1 MVSLGANPRPT
12 HAERVTPAESV
23 WPAWSLDQ
31 PETLARYLL
40 PSEVTKRLP
49 IPGPGS
55 GSPISR
61 VKAVYEALLRVDGT
75 SVRYAFEKDVVIDG
89 SQVVRTP
96 AEVLVFPGNGTCL
109 DLALVLA
116 AALHAAQLPVA
127 VVVLDD
133 GSEQARR
140 HALVAVHVGTECPT
154 WWSNHSKETVVWT
167 EPPPGLREELADSF
181 DGPGDVLLIDPNGV
195 SVDLGT
201 SPAVGLDASF
211 ADAVSHGA
219 DYFGSWQWL
228 VGVVPGSSVEPFHPA
243 DAPSNDPLAV
253 PYLDPQSANGP
264 LEYLRPEYRAI
275 PFQGRNERTILED
288 LAEDALT
295 LSQTRVAI
303 VHGAGGSGKTRL
315 ALEVA
320 DRLRRE
326 GWYAGVLPQGARDV
340 EWLAQV
346 VTPLCL
352 VVDYAEGRLGKPDAP
367 GDVRRLLGAL
377 RARRPGLPVLLILTA
392 RTVTGGWVEELHNEL
407 QNQRQFAVET
417 RVPLPNKH
425 PDSGDLYK
433 RTVLTLNPDTAAASL
448 PAVGPSWTTL
458 DYILLG
464 WLAANTTSELPARKA
479 DLYDSALAHEAKY
492 WVSVYRGLG
501 YELDDQGNRQEIEPD
516 RPRLRLAAAALTLA
530 QAEPDVV
537 DEILA
542 TLPSLKTKERERAL
556 IERTLLQCLA
566 NSEIVAVRPDP
577 IGDHLVLTDLTNT
590 PNSAAFAAL
599 TAPEAVW
606 TRALSTINRAG
617 QNDHSHATAV
627 IGQML
632 TSHPDRWPAALDLA
646 LLQGGPVS
654 EAIESH
660 VHSMA
665 PVLPLDHLSEAIPFT
680 ELITSPLGLHVD
692 QARLASARQTDQPPH
707 VLAALLQRVA
717 ERHRLLGDPAGA
729 LAAIEEAVTLRRELA
744 ATAPAVYTPNLA
756 MSLNNLSNRRA
767 GTGDPAGA
775 LAAIEEAVTLYRE
788 LAATAPAVHTPD
800 LAASLNNLSVQRAGT
815 GDPAGALAAIEEA
828 VTLYRELAATAPAVY
843 TADLAMSLNNLSNR
857 QVESGFD
864 AGQTREPWLDAI
876 TAMPSPAAAAELQIQ
891 LAKRLA
897 TPEPQACVELL
908 TQAATVLD
916 AVDVLAAD
924 RTTQIVTL
932 RARAMLRRVAIRTL
946 DEGDQ
951 SLIETLPM
959 WATRPVPEECLSL
972 VNALNDAASPV
983 DYLHALT
990 EHADLLTDT
999 NLEDWLSVIVAL
1011 HPGQPGTTNTRH
1023 FAADIRS
1030 RGMNTV
1036 LTEVTDLSQRLDLLA
1051 AWITTR
1057 TWAESQRY
1065 LEQHA
1070 QALHHPTTRTLLAG
1084 IDHPNAS
1091 GHAAIL
1097 ELADDLG
1104 IPAAYQI
1111 TTDLDHADEAALAAI
1126 DQGRLNHLTAIL
1138 TVSPLIHSQRATAAL
1153 AYAVHLM
1160 AIDDN
1165 HAALKILEAIRSEAD
1180 QTTRHS
1186 HAIHLKRLAKH
1197 HPNLTG
1203 LSQAREILEPN
1214 SDPQNQG

>member
-744 ATAPAVYTPNLA
+744 ATAPAVYT
-756 MSLNNLSNRRA
+756 
-767 GTGDPAGA
+767 
-775 LAAIEEAVTLYRE
+775 
-788 LAATAPAVHTPD
+788 
-800 LAASLNNLSVQRAGT
+800 
-815 GDPAGALAAIEEA
+815 
-828 VTLYRELAATAPAVY
+828 
-843 TADLAMSLNNLSNR
+843 ADLAMSLNNLSNR

-897 TPEPQACVELL
+897 TPEPQARVELL

-1091 GHAAIL
+1091 GRCHP
-1097 ELADDLG
+1097 LG
-1104 IPAAYQI
+1104 
-1111 TTDLDHADEAALAAI
+1111 
-1126 DQGRLNHLTAIL
+1126 R
-1138 TVSPLIHSQRATAAL
+1138 R
-1153 AYAVHLM
+1153 
-1160 AIDDN
+1160 
-1165 HAALKILEAIRSEAD
+1165 
-1180 QTTRHS
+1180 
-1186 HAIHLKRLAKH
+1186 
-1197 HPNLTG
+1197 
-1203 LSQAREILEPN
+1203 
-1214 SDPQNQG
+1214 

>member
-756 MSLNNLSNRRA
+756 MSLNNLSNRRS

-788 LAATAPAVHTPD
+788 LAATAPAVYTAD
-800 LAASLNNLSVQRAGT
+800 LAASLNNLSAERSGT

-828 VTLYRELAATAPAVY
+828 VTLRRELAATAPAVY

>member
-744 ATAPAVYTPNLA
+744 ATAPAVYTA
-756 MSLNNLSNRRA
+756 
-767 GTGDPAGA
+767 
-775 LAAIEEAVTLYRE
+775 
-788 LAATAPAVHTPD
+788 D
-800 LAASLNNLSVQRAGT
+800 LAASLNNLSAERSGT

>member
-788 LAATAPAVHTPD
+788 LAATAPAVFTAD
-800 LAASLNNLSVQRAGT
+800 LAASLNNLSAERSGT

-828 VTLYRELAATAPAVY
+828 VTLRRELAATAPAVY

>member
-1 MVSLGANPRPT
+1 M
-12 HAERVTPAESV
+12 
-23 WPAWSLDQ
+23 
-31 PETLARYLL
+31 ARYLL

-729 LAAIEEAVTLRRELA
+729 LAAIEEAVTLRR
-744 ATAPAVYTPNLA
+744 
-756 MSLNNLSNRRA
+756 
-767 GTGDPAGA
+767 
-775 LAAIEEAVTLYRE
+775 
-788 LAATAPAVHTPD
+788 
-800 LAASLNNLSVQRAGT
+800 
-815 GDPAGALAAIEEA
+815 
-828 VTLYRELAATAPAVY
+828 
-843 TADLAMSLNNLSNR
+843 
-857 QVESGFD
+857 
-864 AGQTREPWLDAI
+864 
-876 TAMPSPAAAAELQIQ
+876 
-891 LAKRLA
+891 
-897 TPEPQACVELL
+897 
-908 TQAATVLD
+908 
-916 AVDVLAAD
+916 
-924 RTTQIVTL
+924 
-932 RARAMLRRVAIRTL
+932 
-946 DEGDQ
+946 
-951 SLIETLPM
+951 
-959 WATRPVPEECLSL
+959 
-972 VNALNDAASPV
+972 
-983 DYLHALT
+983 
-990 EHADLLTDT
+990 
-999 NLEDWLSVIVAL
+999 
-1011 HPGQPGTTNTRH
+1011 
-1023 FAADIRS
+1023 
-1030 RGMNTV
+1030 
-1036 LTEVTDLSQRLDLLA
+1036 
-1051 AWITTR
+1051 
-1057 TWAESQRY
+1057 
-1065 LEQHA
+1065 
-1070 QALHHPTTRTLLAG
+1070 
-1084 IDHPNAS
+1084 
-1091 GHAAIL
+1091 
-1097 ELADDLG
+1097 
-1104 IPAAYQI
+1104 
-1111 TTDLDHADEAALAAI
+1111 
-1126 DQGRLNHLTAIL
+1126 
-1138 TVSPLIHSQRATAAL
+1138 
-1153 AYAVHLM
+1153 
-1160 AIDDN
+1160 
-1165 HAALKILEAIRSEAD
+1165 
-1180 QTTRHS
+1180 
-1186 HAIHLKRLAKH
+1186 
-1197 HPNLTG
+1197 
-1203 LSQAREILEPN
+1203 
-1214 SDPQNQG
+1214 

>member
-729 LAAIEEAVTLRRELA
+729 LAAIEEAVTL
-744 ATAPAVYTPNLA
+744 
-756 MSLNNLSNRRA
+756 
-767 GTGDPAGA
+767 
-775 LAAIEEAVTLYRE
+775 YRE
-788 LAATAPAVHTPD
+788 LAATAPAVFTAD
-800 LAASLNNLSVQRAGT
+800 LAASLNNLSAERSGT

-843 TADLAMSLNNLSNR
+843 TADLAASLNNLSNR

>member
-109 DLALVLA
+109 DLARVLA

-744 ATAPAVYTPNLA
+744 ATAPAVYTADLA
-756 MSLNNLSNRRA
+756 MSLNNLSNRRS

-775 LAAIEEAVTLYRE
+775 LAAIEEAVTLR
-788 LAATAPAVHTPD
+788 
-800 LAASLNNLSVQRAGT
+800 
-815 GDPAGALAAIEEA
+815 
-828 VTLYRELAATAPAVY
+828 RELAATAPAVY

>member
-788 LAATAPAVHTPD
+788 LAATAPAV
-800 LAASLNNLSVQRAGT
+800 
-815 GDPAGALAAIEEA
+815 
-828 VTLYRELAATAPAVY
+828 Y